1 VLEAQQSNFLILPVV
16 TRGNWLFVHNSR
28 VVVMVH
34 LAVFEFFT
42 VYYAVCWKRFL
53 NDITVSLQNFCV
65 VAGAK
70 ICYDTVLSDL
80 SIHANR
86 FVVTSLDLQTDQ
98 FDCVVLTMPVPQLL
112 QLRGDIV
119 HLLGA
124 FLYILISRRHIVSG
138 DFCYIFLEDKIVCY
152 FF

>member
-1 VLEAQQSNFLILPVV
+1 MLKK
-16 TRGNWLFVHNSR
+16 
-28 VVVMVH
+28 
-34 LAVFEFFT
+34 VF
-42 VYYAVCWKRFL
+42 KRHYS
-53 NDITVSLQNFCV
+53 ISTKFCV

-86 FVVTSLDLQTDQ
+86 FVVTSSDLQTDQ

-152 FF
+152 FFKISYH